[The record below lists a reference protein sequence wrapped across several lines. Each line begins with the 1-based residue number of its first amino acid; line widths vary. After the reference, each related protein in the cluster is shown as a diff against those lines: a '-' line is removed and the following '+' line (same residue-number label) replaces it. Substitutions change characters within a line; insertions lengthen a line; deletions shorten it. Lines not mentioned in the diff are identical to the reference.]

1 MKHFISL
8 AILISFFSCRNS
20 ETENNSTQTENK
32 LPQKENKLE
41 TKTKEISVEEQMLK
55 LNSDLENTIIYCEN
69 EKFIIKIDNLKNGDL
84 RYSSWDKPKSIATKP
99 TLVLYDGKVENQG
112 TSGGSHYIFKTGE
125 WSYIIENNLV
135 GETAE
140 STGVFLKLINNGKQ
154 QEYSKMI
161 NLTAKKDYDLTSYSK
176 SNLIGNWITP
186 HYAVRKLS
194 FFDNG
199 RFTFDEGDG
208 KKIEGK
214 FKLIEKS
221 VTLDFDNG
229 TIKTLKIGR
238 GRENTSL
245 TLVGEGENFS
255 KERK

>member
-1 MKHFISL
+1 MRHFISL
-8 AILISFFSCRNS
+8 AILISFFSCKNS
-20 ETENNSTQTENK
+20 ENENNSTRTETE
-32 LPQKENKLE
+32 LTQKE
-41 TKTKEISVEEQMLK
+41 TKFDSKIKEISVEEQMLK
-55 LNSDLENTIIYCEN
+55 LNSEVENTIIYCEN
-69 EKFIIKIDNLKNGDL
+69 DKFIIKIDNLKNGDL

-99 TLVLYDGKVENQG
+99 TLVLYDGKVEKQG
-112 TSGGSHYIFKTGE
+112 TSGGYHYIFKSDN
-125 WSYIIENNLV
+125 WSYIIENKFV

-140 STGVFLKLINNGKQ
+140 ATGVFLKLINNGKQ

-161 NLTAKKDYDLTSYSK
+161 NLTVEKDYDLKSYSK
-176 SNLIGNWITP
+176 SNLIGNWFTP
-186 HYAVRKLS
+186 HSAVRKVS

-199 RFTFDEGDG
+199 TFIFDEGDG

-229 TIKTLKIGR
+229 TVKTLKIGR